1 MGTVGQ
7 FSVIFLPAFAH
18 NSNEIYCRCSIT
30 QNIVKKRQP
39 LFLAPPFL
47 PSLNHFVKHATL
59 HVALRPF
66 LLIEELRLSR
76 CLQFYL
82 ADKRGKMTL
91 LPRYRG

>member
-7 FSVIFLPAFAH
+7 FSVIFLPVFAH

-47 PSLNHFVKHATL
+47 PSLNHFVKHAAPRRSAAFPTYRR
-59 HVALRPF
+59 VTTFALF
-66 LLIEELRLSR
+66 TILSCR
-76 CLQFYL
+76 
-82 ADKRGKMTL
+82 
-91 LPRYRG
+91 